1 MRESDWSSD
10 VCSSDLKRGF
20 DIAVSTLGLLIL
32 SPVLLV
38 TAALIKITMP
48 GKVFFRQERV
58 GKNKKIFHIL
68 KFRTMKE
75 DKKAEQAHDFSKDSE
90 RMTKTGMILRRLKID
105 ELPQLL
111 NVLAGDMSLVGP
123 RPTVIEQVRNYN
135 KFQLR
140 RLKMRPGM
148 TGLAQVNGNTALD
161 WDERI
166 IFDVKYV
173 ENFSLWM
180 DLMILLKTILV
191 VVCGEQKFKKE
202 CEKY

>member
-1 MRESDWSSD
+1 MRSRKKKIKKIQ
-10 VCSSDLKRGF
+10 LAIKRGF
-20 DIAVSTLGLLIL
+20 DIAVSTLGLIIL

-38 TAALIKITMP
+38 TAVLIKITMP
-48 GKVFFRQERV
+48 GKVFFKQERV

-75 DKKAEQAHDFSKDSE
+75 DKKAEQTHDFSKDSE
-90 RMTKTGMILRRLKID
+90 RMTKTGNILRRLKID

-166 IFDVKYV
+166 VFDVKYV

-180 DLMILLKTILV
+180 DLMILLKTVLV
-191 VVCGEQKFKKE
+191 VICGEQKFKKE
-202 CEKY
+202 CKKH